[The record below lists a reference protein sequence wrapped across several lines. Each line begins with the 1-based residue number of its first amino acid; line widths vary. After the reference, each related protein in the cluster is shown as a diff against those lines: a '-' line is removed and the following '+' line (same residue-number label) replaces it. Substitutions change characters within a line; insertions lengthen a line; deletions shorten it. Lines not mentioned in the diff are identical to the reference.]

1 MTSASTTPVRTIVM
15 SLGLATLTALVLNA
29 VIALVTKRFDEQGIG
44 VGLASGE
51 YLPLTLLGIMIG
63 TVGWSLIARFAARI
77 LRVIVPIALVVS
89 WVPDMLLF
97 QSGATVANVIG
108 LMLMHVVVA
117 AAVVFALRS
126 VKWRSARFP
135 EGVSLVDEPGCSPD
149 AAREATSK

>member
-1 MTSASTTPVRTIVM
+1 MTPVRTIVM

-29 VIALVTKRFDEQGIG
+29 VIALVAKRFDERGIG

-51 YLPLTLLGIMIG
+51 YLPLTLLGIVIG
-63 TVGWSLIARFAARI
+63 TVGWSLVARFTVRI
-77 LRVIVPIALVVS
+77 SRVVVPFSLVVS

-97 QSGATVANVIG
+97 QSGATAANVIG

-126 VKWRSARFP
+126 VKWRSARSP
-135 EGVSLVDEPGCSPD
+135 EGVSPVNEPV
-149 AAREATSK
+149 ARQLPRGRLGGD